1 MVAVVQLVE
10 HLVVVQDV
18 AGSSPV
24 SHPDKKVHGTD
35 RLGVVNLFH
44 DCATSAGDIVSV
56 GGQCGKDRSPFFIV
70 ICVIPFSNELFQ
82 IMPKCVLVTQVVRA

>member
-24 SHPDKKVHGTD
+24 SHPDKKVHGTG

-44 DCATSAGDIVSV
+44 DCAPSAGDIISV
-56 GGQCGKDRSPFFIV
+56 GGQCGKDRAPFLV

-82 IMPKCVLVTQVVRA
+82 IMPKCVLGNQVVRA